1 MATTNLM
8 PDPTQSAPST
18 ATLLI
23 SLASLEYDALTRTL
37 AHITEAFPESLDKI
51 LVAIPDDNTPA
62 STTLRLTSYTPAS
75 SSNTGWTL
83 TAADFLNAHA
93 LLGEHQA
100 QAVLILGA
108 EAQSLEPSALRALA
122 DAVLSDH
129 CDLAAPRYNL
139 PPRAGLVNSA
149 ILYPTTRALFGTR
162 PRFPLAIDLGLS
174 ARAVEKLA
182 TAAQRYTSANQPD
195 ALLWPVSE
203 IAVAGYTLTEI
214 EAGTRTLPQPTA
226 PDLNALLAHVAGS
239 LFADVEAKAPYWQ
252 RARTAPPSRLA
263 PHPPTL
269 PDASV
274 AEEAGSM
281 IESFRLAFTNLQEIW
296 SLVLPPQSLL
306 GLKRLSAMP
315 PASFSMPDALWARI
329 VYDFLLAYRLR
340 TINRGHL
347 LGAMTPL
354 YLAWVASHLLQSAQ
368 TDPERHIE
376 AVAAAFEA
384 EKPYLVSRWRW
395 PDRFNP

>member
-8 PDPTQSAPST
+8 PDQTQSAPAAT
-18 ATLLI
+18 TLLI
-23 SLASLEYDALTRTL
+23 SLASLDQDALTRTL
-37 AHITEAFPESLDKI
+37 GNIAQAFPESLDQVLI
-51 LVAIPDDNTPA
+51 ATPDDVSLQTNLRVLSYAPA
-62 STTLRLTSYTPAS
+62 VSA
-75 SSNTGWTL
+75 NTGWTL
-83 TAADFLNAHA
+83 TAADFLNAHT
-93 LLGEHQA
+93 LLGEHRA
-100 QAVLILGA
+100 EAVLILGA

-122 DAVLSDH
+122 DAILSDH
-129 CDLAAPRYNL
+129 CDLAVARYNL

-149 ILYPTTRALFGTR
+149 ILYPATRALFGTR

-174 ARAVEKLA
+174 ARALDKLA
-182 TAAQRYTSANQPD
+182 TSAQRYTAANQPD

-203 IAVAGYTLTEI
+203 IAVAGLTITEV
-214 EAGTRTLPQPTA
+214 EAGNRILPQPTA

-239 LFADVEAKAPYWQ
+239 LFGDIEAKAPYWQ
-252 RARTAPPSRLA
+252 RARTAPPSHLA
-263 PHPPTL
+263 PHPPSL
-269 PDASV
+269 PDPGI
-274 AEEAGSM
+274 AEEAHSM
-281 IESFRLAFTNLQEIW
+281 IDSFRLAFTNLQEIW

-306 GLKRLSAMP
+306 GLKRLSAVP
-315 PASFSMPDALWARI
+315 PASFSMPDSLWPRI

-384 EKPYLVSRWRW
+384 DKPYLVSRWRW

>member
-8 PDPTQSAPST
+8 PDQTQSAPAAT
-18 ATLLI
+18 ALLI

-37 AHITEAFPESLDKI
+37 ANIAQAFPDSLEQI
-51 LVAIPDDNTPA
+51 LVTTPDDISLP
-62 STTLRLTSYTPAS
+62 STNLRVIPYTPAAA
-75 SSNTGWTL
+75 SNSGWTL
-83 TAADFLNAHA
+83 TAADFLNAHT
-93 LLGEHQA
+93 LIEEHSA
-100 QAVLILGA
+100 EAVVILGA
-108 EAQSLEPSALRALA
+108 EAQSLEPSALRSLA
-122 DAVLSDH
+122 DSVLGDH
-129 CDLAAPRYNL
+129 CDLATPRYHL

-182 TAAQRYTSANQPD
+182 TAAQRYTAANQPD
-195 ALLWPVSE
+195 ALVWPVSE
-203 IAVAGYTLTEI
+203 IAIAGYTITEV
-214 EAGTRTLPQPTA
+214 EGGQRTLPQPTA

-239 LFADVEAKAPYWQ
+239 LFADVETKAPYWQ

-263 PHPPTL
+263 PSSPIPPD
-269 PDASV
+269 PSI
-274 AEEAGSM
+274 AEEAASM
-281 IESFRLAFTNLQEIW
+281 IDSFRLAFTNLQEIW

-306 GLKRLSAMP
+306 GLKRLSVVP
-315 PASFSMPDALWARI
+315 PASFAMPDSLWARI

-354 YLAWVASHLLQSAQ
+354 YLAWVASHLLQSAHI
-368 TDPERHIE
+368 DPERHIE
-376 AVAAAFEA
+376 AVGVAFEA

>member
-8 PDPTQSAPST
+8 PDQATPAPTSA
-18 ATLLI
+18 ALLI
-23 SLASLEYDALTRTL
+23 SLASLDSDALIRTL
-37 AHITEAFPESLDKI
+37 ANITQAFLDSLDQI
-51 LVAIPDDNTPA
+51 LVATPDDVSLPQ
-62 STTLRLTSYTPAS
+62 SSVRVLPYTPAAA
-75 SSNTGWTL
+75 SNAGWTL
-83 TAADFLNAHA
+83 SAADFLNAYTLVAEHHA
-93 LLGEHQA
+93 E
-100 QAVLILGA
+100 AVLILGA
-108 EAQSLEPSALRALA
+108 EAQSLAPDALRALA
-122 DAVLSDH
+122 DAVLASR
-129 CDLAAPRYNL
+129 CDLATPRYQL

-203 IAVAGYTLTEI
+203 IAVAGYTITEV

-281 IESFRLAFTNLQEIW
+281 IDSFRLAFTNLQEIW

-315 PASFSMPDALWARI
+315 PANFSMPDALWARI

>member
-8 PDPTQSAPST
+8 PDQT
-18 ATLLI
+18 ATPAATALLI
-23 SLASLEYDALTRTL
+23 SLASLDDEALTRAL
-37 AHITEAFPESLDKI
+37 ANIAEAFPDSLDRI
-51 LVAIPDDNTPA
+51 LVATPDDVSPPRTD
-62 STTLRLTSYTPAS
+62 LRFISYTPAAA
-75 SSNTGWTL
+75 SNSGWTL
-83 TAADFLNAHA
+83 TAADFLNAHT
-93 LLGEHQA
+93 LLQEHSA
-100 QAVLILGA
+100 QGMLMLGA
-108 EAQSLEPSALRALA
+108 EAQSLAPSALRALA
-122 DAVLSDH
+122 DGISSNH

-139 PPRAGLVNSA
+139 PARAGLVNSA
-149 ILYPTTRALFGTR
+149 ILYPSTRALFGTR
-162 PRFPLAIDLGLS
+162 PRYPLAIDLGLS

-182 TAAQRYTSANQPD
+182 TAAQRFTAANQPD
-195 ALLWPVSE
+195 ALVWPVSE
-203 IAVAGYTLTEI
+203 IAVAGYTITEV
-214 EAGTRTLPQPTA
+214 EAGTRTLPQPNA
-226 PDLNALLAHVAGS
+226 PDLNALLAQVAGA

-252 RARTAPPSRLA
+252 RARIAPPRRLA
-263 PHPPTL
+263 PQPPSPTD
-269 PDASV
+269 PASP
-274 AEEAGSM
+274 EEARSM
-281 IESFRLAFTNLQEIW
+281 IDSFRLAFTNLQEIW

-306 GLKRLSAMP
+306 GLKRLAVMP
-315 PASFSMPDALWARI
+315 ASSFSMPDSLWARI

-354 YLAWVASHLLQSAQ
+354 YLAWVASHLLQSSQ